1 MTLAVLAKAV
11 VSTAKISVPT
21 LVEAARGKLDP
32 KTCDER
38 LDQWSRSLLEDA
50 KIQLTVRG
58 LEHAV
63 SDENFVVMSNHQSL
77 YDIPVLFQ
85 ALRRR
90 IRMVA
95 KRELFRVPVWGRAMR
110 AAGFIEVD
118 RDDHERAVESLRRA
132 ADAIE
137 HGNDVWIAPEGTRS
151 RDGSLQPFRKGGF
164 HLALAAGAR
173 ILPVSIDGTRRVLEA
188 RGFRVHPGASVRVSV
203 HLPLD
208 PRAHS
213 ANEIEEL
220 MTRVRESILEG
231 LPAEAEKESAARL
244 S

>member
-1 MTLAVLAKAV
+1 MTLAVIAKAV
-11 VSTAKISVPT
+11 VNTAKISVPT

-32 KTCDER
+32 KTCDAR

-50 KIQLTVRG
+50 KIALTVRG
-58 LEHAV
+58 LEHAT
-63 SDENFVVMSNHQSL
+63 SGENFVVMSNHQSL

-132 ADAIE
+132 AEAIE
-137 HGNDVWIAPEGTRS
+137 NGNDVWIAPEGTRS
-151 RDGSLQPFRKGGF
+151 RDGSLRPFRKGGF

-173 ILPVSIDGTRRVLEA
+173 ILPVSIDGTQRVLEA
-188 RGFRVHPGASVRVSV
+188 RGFTVHPGATVSVSV
-203 HLPLD
+203 HPPLHS
-208 PRAHS
+208 RADS
-213 ANEIEEL
+213 TNELEAL

-231 LPAEAEKESAARL
+231 LPLQARE
-244 S
+244 